1 MLETGN
7 NYYIAWACYLAAVL
21 VMQYLVWKVTL
32 LLPVKD
38 LRTVINIIVFS
49 LMITPVQLEMG
60 QNYWV
65 PVSIATLMEILDE
78 GFSVG
83 IMRMLPALI
92 VMFVLLL
99 ASIATKF
106 IKPKSSE
113 T

>member
-1 MLETGN
+1 MLEVGN
-7 NYYIAWACYLAAVL
+7 DYYIAWGCYLLAVIVL
-21 VMQYLVWKVTL
+21 QFLVWRATL
-32 LLPVKD
+32 LLPIKD

-49 LMITPVQLEMG
+49 LMVTPTQLEMG

-65 PVSIATLMEILDE
+65 PVFIAALMEILDE
-78 GFSVG
+78 GFSIG

-106 IKPKSSE
+106 LKPKSS
-113 T
+113 